1 MRWRELSQYRWRARG
16 GLRASLAERAGHEAH
31 SAAAV
36 GPGLQAPGKQ
46 EGDQQAAFDSATLQN
61 RKAAF
66 SLNGYDRTSTIVGI
80 SYSCVHV
87 MVAT

>member
-16 GLRASLAERAGHEAH
+16 GLRACLAERAGHEAR

-66 SLNGYDRTSTIVGI
+66 SLNGYSGVPVGI
-80 SYSCVHV
+80 SYSCVL
-87 MVAT
+87 VAT